1 MRVTGVES
9 IPMETAIDTVTRK
22 GGSSAQTITVNP
34 VMARVETDAGITG
47 VGESFVFDP
56 EGSEARM
63 VAAGIDALA
72 DRIVG
77 EDPRDVVARWHEM
90 YTDAKRSTAYRS
102 LSAIDEALWDIKG
115 KDADKPLY
123 RLLGGDAGEVEA
135 YATFPHFKEAE
146 RLVEDSEWLADR
158 GFRLMKIVATG
169 DLEHDRHRVRTVAEG
184 SPDGFGLAIDANT
197 SYGFADALRIAETG
211 AEHDLAWF
219 EEPISHLDVQ
229 GQARLNERTAVPIA
243 AYQTHRPHYPAVEHL
258 RADALE
264 IYQPTLDLVG
274 GVTAADNVATLVEG
288 FDKRFVPH
296 TFGPGVNYAAS
307 LHVCAATPACD
318 LIEFAVFD
326 DTLDDPGRFIASPY
340 LENQGEIRMDEDGTI
355 RPPEG
360 PGIGVEV
367 DEDALEAYRID

>member
-1 MRVTGVES
+1 MRVTDVEA
-9 IPMETAIDTVTRK
+9 IPMETAIDTVTRQ

-34 VMARVETDAGITG
+34 VMARVETDAGLTG
-47 VGESFVFDP
+47 VGETFVFDP

-63 VAAGIDALA
+63 VAEGIEAMA
-72 DRIVG
+72 SRVEG

-90 YTDAKRSTAYRS
+90 YTDAKRSTGYRS
-102 LSAIDEALWDIKG
+102 MSAIDEALWDLKG
-115 KDADKPLY
+115 KDAGKPVY
-123 RLLGGDAGEVEA
+123 QLLGGEVGEIEA
-135 YATFPHFKEAE
+135 YATFPHFKEADQ
-146 RLVEDSEWLADR
+146 LVADSEWLHEK
-158 GFRLMKIVATG
+158 GFPLMKIVATG

-184 SPDGFGLAIDANT
+184 SPEGFGLAIDANT
-197 SYGFADALRIAETG
+197 SYGFSDALKIAETG
-211 AEHDLAWF
+211 AEHDLEWF

-229 GQARLNERTAVPIA
+229 GQARLNDRTTVSIA

-274 GVTAADNVATLVEG
+274 GVTAADNVASMVEG
-288 FDKRFVPH
+288 FGKRFVPH

-326 DTLDDPGRFIASPY
+326 DTIDDPGRFITSPY
-340 LENQGEIRMDEDGTI
+340 LANQDDIYVEDDGTI
-355 RPPEG
+355 RPPDG
-360 PGIGVEV
+360 PGLGVEV
-367 DEDALEAYRID
+367 DEAALEEYRID